1 MLLRLAN
8 PQVTLR
14 VTLAHRFRGA
24 AIDITFEAPTPGVV
38 ALFGPSG
45 AGKST
50 VMRAIAGLLRADRVL
65 VELDGQALHTLPP
78 EQRGIGYVFQEGR
91 LFPHMSVAANL
102 RYGLRRVGQG
112 PLRFDDVVGLLGI
125 GALLGRRPGTLSG
138 GERQRVAIG
147 RALLSQPRLLL
158 MDEPLSALDQA
169 RREEVIPYLARLRSV
184 LPAPIVYAS
193 HALDEVM
200 RLADTL
206 VLIEAGRVVASG
218 PLEEVA
224 SRAELPIAA
233 REDAAGVL
241 RGQVAAHDE
250 ARRLSAIACGA
261 DLVWV
266 PLLAAPLGARVR
278 LLVPAREVILALDAP
293 RTISVNNRL
302 TAVVAGVTE
311 DQRAHAALVSLEL
324 NGGSIIARV
333 TLDAAARLGLRPGRE
348 VLALVKAMSVELLQE

>member
-1 MLLRLAN
+1 M
-8 PQVTLR
+8 TLR
-14 VTLAHRFRGA
+14 VTLSHRFRTTT
-24 AIDITFEAPTPGVV
+24 IDIAFEAPTPGVV

-50 VMRAIAGLLRADRVL
+50 LMRAMAGLLRADRMR

-78 EQRGIGYVFQEGR
+78 ERRGVGYVFQEGR

-112 PLRFDDVVGLLGI
+112 PLRFDDVVGLLGV
-125 GALLGRRPGTLSG
+125 GALLARRPGTLSG

-169 RREEVIPYLARLRSV
+169 RRDEVVPYLARLRSV

-206 VLIEAGRVVASG
+206 VLIEAGRVVACG
-218 PLEEVA
+218 PLGEVA
-224 SRAELPIAA
+224 SRPELPLAA

-241 RGQVAAHDE
+241 RGQVAVHD
-250 ARRLSAIACGA
+250 ADRRLSAVACGA

-266 PLLAAPLGARVR
+266 PLLDSRVGAPVR

-293 RTISVNNRL
+293 RAISVNNCL
-302 TAVVAGVTE
+302 NAVVAGMAE
-311 DQRAHAALVSLEL
+311 DADAHAALVSLEL
-324 NGGSIIARV
+324 GGGSLLARV
-333 TLDAAARLGLRPGRE
+333 TLDAACRLGLRPGRQ